1 MKRISVWNRFA
12 ASAAMGLSLATV
24 CGGQTF
30 TASTPAAP
38 GTGPFATTA
47 KVEIDAAQGPL
58 QLKREEQI
66 AVMFLTSIENINR
79 NCMLHAQRACTMAE
93 LMHGSPASVEHLKFN
108 PGVDPNY
115 TYTFASGGSAW
126 EARAIPKK
134 PGLTGF
140 CFMSRSVGTTV
151 ATYNPKGPAGW
162 TDLELTGRSIDGD
175 SFDTM

>member
-1 MKRISVWNRFA
+1 
-12 ASAAMGLSLATV
+12 MGLAAA

-30 TASTPAAP
+30 TAPSPAAP

-47 KVEIDAAQGPL
+47 KVEMDTAQGPL

-79 NCMLHAQRACTMAE
+79 NCLIHAQRACTMTE
-93 LMHGSPASVEHLKFN
+93 LMQGSAASVEHLKFN

-115 TYTFASGGSAW
+115 TYQFGSGGMAW
-126 EARAIPKK
+126 EVRAIPKK

-140 CFMSRSVGTTV
+140 CFMGRSVGTTI

-162 TDLELTGRSIDGD
+162 IDKELTGRSIEGD